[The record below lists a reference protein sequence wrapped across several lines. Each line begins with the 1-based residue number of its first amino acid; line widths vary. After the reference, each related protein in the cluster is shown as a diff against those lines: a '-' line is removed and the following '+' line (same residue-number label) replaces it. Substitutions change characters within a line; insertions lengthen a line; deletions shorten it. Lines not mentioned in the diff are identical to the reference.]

1 MKLPG
6 IVHYL
11 IFGIWIVI
19 LLFNGRQAIAKPH
32 PFRSPWENNFGTSPH
47 NPPLNEYANQGFL
60 KECFL
65 QAGKFFQV
73 FISPADGDRC
83 PMYPSCSAYAI
94 EAVRTYGV
102 LKGAILTSDR
112 LLRCG
117 REKDYPLILHQ
128 QQFHYLDP
136 LKNNV
141 IW

>member
-11 IFGIWIVI
+11 IFGLWILFI
-19 LLFNGRQAIAKPH
+19 LLIGRQAIAKQN
-32 PFRSPWENNFGTSPH
+32 PFRSPRENSLENNAPNFS
-47 NPPLNEYANQGFL
+47 LNNYTDQGFL

-83 PMYPSCSAYAI
+83 PMYPSCSAYAM
-94 EAVRTYGV
+94 EAVRTHWV

>member
-1 MKLPG
+1 VKLPA
-6 IVHYL
+6 IVHFFV
-11 IFGIWIVI
+11 FGLWIGVI
-19 LLFNGRQAIAKPH
+19 LFNGQHATAKEN
-32 PFRSPWENNFGTSPH
+32 PFRSPWENSCGKSAPDFS
-47 NPPLNEYANQGFL
+47 LNKYADQGFL
-60 KECFL
+60 KDCFI

-83 PMYPSCSAYAI
+83 PMYPSCSAYAM

-117 REKDYPLILHQ
+117 REKDYPLILHK

>member
-1 MKLPG
+1 MKPPG

-11 IFGIWIVI
+11 VFGLWILII
-19 LLFNGRQAIAKPH
+19 LLSGRQAIAKQN
-32 PFRSPWENNFGTSPH
+32 PFRSPRKNSLENSASNFS
-47 NPPLNEYANQGFL
+47 LNNYTDQGFL
-60 KECFL
+60 KNYFL

-83 PMYPSCSAYAI
+83 PMYPSCSAYAM

>member
-1 MKLPG
+1 MKPPA
-6 IVHYL
+6 IVYYV
-11 IFGIWIVI
+11 IFGLWIGII
-19 LLFNGRQAIAKPH
+19 LFIGQNAIAKSH
-32 PFRSPWENNFGTSPH
+32 PFRSPREKNLGKSLPNLS
-47 NPPLNEYANQGFL
+47 LNKYAGRGGL
-60 KECFL
+60 KDYFL

-83 PMYPSCSAYAI
+83 PMYPSCSTYAM

-102 LKGAILTSDR
+102 LKGAILASDR